1 MLLAA
6 ILAAAYFGLD
16 FDPAATNVATESRIY
31 PVSPVAYRMVQPD
44 GTIRIFEL
52 TDAKEGTL
60 SGPKPWLGVVK
71 DRQIDIWADPQ
82 YTGGKLRTAFTFVAG
97 RLRLMVLD
105 GKKFTFAKMGPP
117 KEDLAEMFPER
128 KERSYEKNSSADIWR
143 DGGTRLRLW
152 FANPNSAGILLAEL
166 LLVLVWLAMATRGLA
181 RIGSGVLAVVAACG
195 MLATGSRGALVG
207 AAAGLFA
214 IAAVHARRLFTKR
227 GVLVLL
233 IGLCVLVSGLIVSG
247 NSRRVI
253 DTFRSIDAGNM
264 TRLKI
269 CKAAVQ
275 MFADA
280 PFGWQGGEVPGRNA
294 CLNWYVFNEKR
305 SLRTHVMSLAECG
318 WPKGFLYVF
327 FWALVLSAG
336 AVLARK
342 GRPLPLALWSSFCL
356 AGCFNPVYIDWEDWV
371 LPVASLGALAYS
383 DGRLSAKQWRKAAI
397 VAAILSLT
405 VVAGLVIVGK
415 SMRRSTAI
423 PVKSCGKATFVNGSN
438 PRVWIVGDPVV
449 MAGNGFPG
457 REILSY
463 FKRNPDAEPIAYV
476 YDVEDLPLESEC
488 VIVAGRNVP
497 DYLAAYE
504 KGRACKTGRLLM
516 LSPSVGPGAVP
527 ERLAAETQLL
537 WVAGSLLASHEPSY
551 AEKRPWVKLAP
562 GCERY
567 VPDWMRFA
575 SMRTK
580 HRRGL

>member
-181 RIGSGVLAVVAACG
+181 RVGSGVLAVVAACG

-233 IGLCVLVSGLIVSG
+233 AGLVVLVAGLAVSG
-247 NSRRVI
+247 NVRRVA
-253 DTFRSIDAGNM
+253 DTFRKVDAGNM

-269 CKAAVQ
+269 GKAAVK
-275 MFADA
+275 MFGDA
-280 PFGWQGGEVPGRNA
+280 PFGWRGGEVPGRNA
-294 CLNWYVFNEKR
+294 CLNWYVFDENR

-318 WPKGFLYVF
+318 WPKGYLYVF
-327 FWALVLSAG
+327 FWAFLLSTG
-336 AVLARK
+336 VVLARK

-405 VVAGLVIVGK
+405 VVAGLIIVGK
-415 SMRRSTAI
+415 SMRRSTGI
-423 PVKSCGKATFVNGSN
+423 SVKACGRATFVNGDN

-463 FKRNPDAEPIAYV
+463 FRRNPDTEPIAYV
-476 YDVEDLPLESEC
+476 YDVEDLPREAEC

-497 DYLAAYE
+497 DYLSAYE
-504 KGRACKTGRLLM
+504 KGRACKTSRLLM

-527 ERLAAETQLL
+527 ERLAADTQLL
-537 WVAGSLLASHEPSY
+537 WVAGSLLASHDPSY
-551 AEKRPWVKLAP
+551 AAKRPWVKLAP

-575 SMRTK
+575 SMRPK
-580 HRRGL
+580 HRSEL